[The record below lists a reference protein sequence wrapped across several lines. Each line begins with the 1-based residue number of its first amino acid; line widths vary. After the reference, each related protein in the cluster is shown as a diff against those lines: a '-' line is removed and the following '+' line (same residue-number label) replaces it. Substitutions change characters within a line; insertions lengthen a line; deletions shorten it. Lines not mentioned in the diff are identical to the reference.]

1 MNNILQE
8 GPLLRILL
16 GGACAVIIVAGM
28 KAISPLLNIV
38 FVSWLLAYCIAPLPN
53 WLMRKRVPSSL
64 AVMVTFL
71 IVVFGGLGIAYT
83 LGLSIAGLIQKLPTY
98 QTDLTNLRDSVISFL
113 ASKGI
118 HLGQI
123 KSLDAFEPARLV
135 KFAGSVLGG
144 AGQVLGNVLLLIFLV
159 IILLFEFTASEKKLE
174 TGQEATMTLLARFRE
189 ASRDVKK
196 YVTIVGG
203 TGLIQAIANVILLA
217 ALGVD
222 FAVTWGVLFFFLN
235 FIPAIGFLLA
245 LIPPALVCFL
255 ELGWKTTLAMVIGYY
270 VINFVGDNIVKP
282 KFMKKGLDVSIL
294 LIILSLIFWSWVL
307 GSLGAIL
314 AVPLTM
320 FIKNLFLQ
328 IGPSPV
334 PSTMANI
341 SDPAESSN
349 SEGRN

>member
-8 GPLLRILL
+8 GPLFRILL

-28 KAISPLLNIV
+28 KVAAPLLNIV
-38 FVSWLLAYCIAPLPN
+38 FISWLLAYCIAPLPA
-53 WLMRKRVPSSL
+53 WLMRKRVPSTL
-64 AVMVTFL
+64 AVIVTFL

-83 LGLSIAGLIQKLPTY
+83 LGLSIAGLIQKLPSY

-113 ASKGI
+113 GSKGI
-118 HLGQI
+118 QLAQV
-123 KSLDAFEPARLV
+123 KTLAAFEPARLV
-135 KFAGSVLGG
+135 KFAGSLLGG

-159 IILLFEFTASEKKLE
+159 IILLFEFIGTEKKTEKDQE
-174 TGQEATMTLLARFRE
+174 TTTTLLARFQE

-245 LIPPALVCFL
+245 LIPPVIVCFL
-255 ELGWKTTLAMVIGYY
+255 EMGWKTTLALVIGYY
-270 VINFVGDNIVKP
+270 IINFVGDNIVKP
-282 KFMKKGLDVSIL
+282 KFMKKGLDISIL
-294 LIILSLIFWSWVL
+294 LIILSLVFWSWVL

-328 IGPSPV
+328 MGAPPLPAS
-334 PSTMANI
+334 MAKT
-341 SDPAESSN
+341 SD
-349 SEGRN
+349 